1 MARCRHLLTSQ
12 PGPLAFPPS
21 FPSPIGHAAWEY
33 DGTLQ
38 WELCLVKPA
47 EVDGFVGV
55 AVEAYVHDPQPSDR
69 QLVLIHPVSTY
80 GTESGAVMGM
90 ARGVQW

>member
-1 MARCRHLLTSQ
+1 M
-12 PGPLAFPPS
+12 
-21 FPSPIGHAAWEY
+21 
-33 DGTLQ
+33 
-38 WELCLVKPA
+38 VKPA